1 MTEARTVAVRHRPY
15 TPGPMAARFERW
27 MALTGVVAVV
37 LWLVGVFVIESA
49 SPGSD
54 ASAFEILEYFD
65 DDSTSI
71 FVGGFLFAL
80 GTAFFVWF
88 LGILRA
94 AFLAAEGQPGRLTA
108 VAFAGGVGKA
118 VFDMGVIGGS
128 AAGAIAA
135 DEADNLTPQ
144 GAQALFFVDD
154 AFFIGAEFMALV
166 FMAAA
171 GALILS
177 SRALP
182 VWLGWLALVIAL
194 GLLVVP
200 IGWAFLLF
208 GVPLWVLLAS
218 VMLFLRASRPAVDV
232 AMPPPA

>member
-1 MTEARTVAVRHRPY
+1 MTRY
-15 TPGPMAARFERW
+15 DRW
-27 MALTGVVAVV
+27 MPLTGVAAVA
-37 LWLVGVFVIESA
+37 LWIIGVFVLESA
-49 SPGSD
+49 SPGGD

-71 FVGGFLFAL
+71 FIGGFLFAL

-128 AAGAIAA
+128 VAGAIAA
-135 DEADNLTPQ
+135 DESDDFSPQ
-144 GAQALFFVDD
+144 AAQALFFVDD

-177 SRALP
+177 RRVLP

-218 VMLFLRASRPAVDV
+218 VMLFLGASRVPAGETAV
-232 AMPPPA
+232 PPPPEAPLKP

>member
-1 MTEARTVAVRHRPY
+1 MARS
-15 TPGPMAARFERW
+15 ERW
-27 MALTGVVAVV
+27 MPLTGVVAVA
-37 LWLVGVFVIESA
+37 LWIIGVFVFESQ

-54 ASAFEILEYFD
+54 ASAFEMLAYFD

-71 FVGGFLFAL
+71 FIGAFLFAL

-88 LGILRA
+88 LGSLRA

-118 VFDMGVIGGS
+118 VFDMGVVGAM
-128 AAGAIAA
+128 AAGALAA
-135 DEADNLTPQ
+135 DESDDLSPQ
-144 GAQALFFVDD
+144 AAQSLFFVDD

-166 FMAAA
+166 FMTAAA
-171 GALILS
+171 AVILT
-177 SRALP
+177 RRPLP

-194 GLLVVP
+194 GLLIVP

-218 VMLFLRASRPAVDV
+218 VFLFLRGPDV
-232 AMPPPA
+232 AAGAAAVPPTA